1 MRGQDVPSESF
12 RTKLRIADGSGHQ
25 VTRSTEALNA
35 ARTLVNR
42 FGKDAVREAEIRV
55 RELQNEGPRQALEFW
70 LDVLK
75 LVRILNDKSASGRE
89 H

>member
-1 MRGQDVPSESF
+1 M
-12 RTKLRIADGSGHQ
+12 
-25 VTRSTEALNA
+25 
-35 ARTLVNR
+35 NR

-55 RELQNEGPRQALEFW
+55 RELESEGPRQALEFW

-75 LVRILNDKSASGRE
+75 LVRILNDKSASGQE